1 MNIDTEN
8 LIKIIP
14 YTLYNKF
21 YYLLVFKNQES
32 LSFNKQKNQDKLKNI
47 FEKLNKKIDLLET
60 TSYNKFLDFEELEEE
75 YCKIFNIKDYNNEEY
90 SKEEFIE
97 ILEKKFKN
105 VDLIISFLKDDHR
118 ESINYT
124 EDLIYEYLENN
135 VLSIHSI
142 TILRELIACCV
153 IGF

>member
-1 MNIDTEN
+1 MNIDIEN

-32 LSFNKQKNQDKLKNI
+32 LSFNKKKSLDKLKNI
-47 FEKLNKKIDLLET
+47 FEKLHKEIGLLET

-75 YCKIFNIKDYNNEEY
+75 YYKIFNITNYNNVEY

-105 VDLIISFLKDDHR
+105 MDLIISFLKDDHR
-118 ESINYT
+118 ESINYA

-142 TILRELIACCV
+142 VILRELIACCV